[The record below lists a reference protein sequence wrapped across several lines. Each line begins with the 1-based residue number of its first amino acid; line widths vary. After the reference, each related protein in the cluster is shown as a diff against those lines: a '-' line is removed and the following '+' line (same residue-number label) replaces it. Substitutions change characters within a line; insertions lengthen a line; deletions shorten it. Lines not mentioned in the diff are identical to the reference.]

1 VPTRFQLLHYAYS
14 HFIVQPVSRNTAVRA
29 KDLVNQRMAQRSE
42 ASLNDQSQ
50 NTPASTDAAPTT
62 TEEPSLSSLTWYDR
76 QLVPPTTA
84 DSSDQAAAVAALAED
99 LFASTVRAPF
109 TDRHWV
115 SKHANLVVFVCI
127 LSRL

>member
-1 VPTRFQLLHYAYS
+1 MPTCFQLRQYAYS
-14 HFIVQPVSRNTAVRA
+14 KVYLQFVSRNTAVRA

-50 NTPASTDAAPTT
+50 SNAANTDAAAPST

-76 QLVPPTTA
+76 QLVPPA
-84 DSSDQAAAVAALAED
+84 AAESSDQAAAVAALADD
-99 LFASTVRAPF
+99 LFESAVRAPF

-115 SKHANLVVFVCI
+115 RKHADPTN
-127 LSRL
+127 